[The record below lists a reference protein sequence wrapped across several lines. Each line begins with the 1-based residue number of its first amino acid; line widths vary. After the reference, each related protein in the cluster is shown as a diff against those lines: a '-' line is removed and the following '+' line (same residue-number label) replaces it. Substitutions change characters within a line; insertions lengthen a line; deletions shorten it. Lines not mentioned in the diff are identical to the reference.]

1 MRPIPAD
8 VLPNATE
15 NLSLE
20 IYRRRR
26 HPSGSGAPPSGV
38 DSSLQTAKNR
48 SAGSLRVGA
57 YRYTR
62 ILRVSKLLWEYNV
75 LEVSKFI
82 RPYQNLRKSLL
93 ILKSLKKYLK
103 LRFLI
108 TQKSPVIH
116 SLQERKKSKGCD
128 SA

>member
-103 LRFLI
+103 FTI
-108 TQKSPVIH
+108 SNY
-116 SLQERKKSKGCD
+116 SKI
-128 SA
+128 S